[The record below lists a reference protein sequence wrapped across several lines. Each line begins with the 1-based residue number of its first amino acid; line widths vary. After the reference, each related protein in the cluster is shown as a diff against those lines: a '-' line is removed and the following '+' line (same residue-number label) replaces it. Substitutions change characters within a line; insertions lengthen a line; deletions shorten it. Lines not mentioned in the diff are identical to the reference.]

1 MPPHQPPSGAQLDTV
16 YTLNKEI
23 QKHTKRLKEIG
34 ILKSMP
40 SMFMENYQL
49 EEVAKE
55 AALERLVAQLQEQR
69 ERLLQQLGSGA
80 RTRGRGG
87 TSTLSEAALRQL
99 AAGSTAGSTAGDVE
113 MQPARSR
120 SNSSVSLASVAAA
133 AAGEDSEYYQHPP
146 TPARA
151 PAAPVRPL
159 RRSDVPAGAS
169 SEEVLRQQE
178 QAAERAAVLLQTAA
192 RRSQQQRERRA
203 REAAS
208 NAAVAALQHGLE
220 RRALHVDQ
228 LLMLEHVLQPRNY
241 GLPIGRLRIDFLDL
255 RGDSRARGPK
265 TDGRMKGVSLLPSVS
280 QAELLAMSGIQS
292 LLLRNDELREVT
304 LEAIEVE
311 KERI

>member
-133 AAGEDSEYYQHPP
+133 ATGEDSEYYQHPP

-241 GLPIGRLRIDFLDL
+241 GLPIGRLRLDFLDL

-265 TDGRMKGVSLLPSVS
+265 TDGRKKGVSLLPSVS